1 MLWPIPRLVRWS
13 ALAVASTLL
22 VGACAGGPHKADP
35 PRPPPGFFYYRD
47 AAKPDSLLRVDWEGN
62 RVGSLPVRGG
72 FTPSPD
78 GSRLLLPGGQVL
90 TAERR
95 TLPAVPGGSVWADDS
110 RHLCAI
116 LDAAGNP
123 AHRSLPGQPF
133 APESAYPPVFLYVLA
148 PGDAPHKVAPVRSFN
163 GRGGPEV
170 AACSLR
176 SDTAVITYSI
186 SIHRWVEHVIRLSDG
201 VQLLAQRSYGNP
213 RAVSQD
219 GQVIALDDFMS
230 SSIEIR
236 SLPDGQ
242 LLSRFPYAD
251 VIGFSANATR
261 LVIADHPQ
269 MMNSSNYVQ
278 PVRVIEWR
286 SGHEVWSV
294 VGYRGRFAA
303 RPGTSDVAVHVCVDP
318 RCSAQD
324 VWLVGD
330 HSTPRRIAANAS
342 PWKYASGW

>member
-1 MLWPIPRLVRWS
+1 MVWPIPRLVRWS

-35 PRPPPGFFYYRD
+35 PKPPPGFFYYRD

-78 GSRLLLPGGQVL
+78 GSRLL
-90 TAERR
+90 
-95 TLPAVPGGSVWADDS
+95 
-110 RHLCAI
+110 

-236 SLPDGQ
+236 SLTDGQ

-269 MMNSSNYVQ
+269 MTNSSNYVQ